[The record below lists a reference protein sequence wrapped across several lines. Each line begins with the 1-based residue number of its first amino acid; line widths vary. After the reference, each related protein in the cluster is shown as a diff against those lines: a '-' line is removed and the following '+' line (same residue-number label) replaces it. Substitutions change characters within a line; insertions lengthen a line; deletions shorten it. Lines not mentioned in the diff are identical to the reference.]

1 MTEDEKREER
11 VMQILL
17 IIVALAVAATMLL
30 FASTG
35 YRECGIEGGT
45 YVRTLLWFAC
55 IK

>member
-1 MTEDEKREER
+1 MTEDEKKEDR
-11 VMQILL
+11 VIKILL
-17 IIVALAVAATMLL
+17 IIAVPAVVATMLW